1 MQVVRPTTEGK
12 VIKVV
17 DGKSMEMKKPVN
29 DKASISGSRKKIW
42 FLLYIIKT
50 LYNLLYCF

>member
-1 MQVVRPTTEGK
+1 
-12 VIKVV
+12 
-17 DGKSMEMKKPVN
+17 MEMKKPVN